1 MNRRLQVV
9 QVAPLTPCK
18 SSRLLFPFSVVTE
31 KGKQLIYLWFGVVFS
46 GKKGGGSG
54 AIAVIAITISIP
66 SCATLSPNHEMASPV
81 MLMRYAFLAM
91 AELIRTIRLALEE
104 VETFG
109 NSKAVE
115 ILDRAL
121 DQACKIKRGV
131 KEEPR

>member
-1 MNRRLQVV
+1 MLVV
-9 QVAPLTPCK
+9 W
-18 SSRLLFPFSVVTE
+18 R
-31 KGKQLIYLWFGVVFS
+31 GVFWEEW
-46 GKKGGGSG
+46 GGSG
-54 AIAVIAITISIP
+54 VIAVIAITISIP
-66 SCATLSPNHEMASPV
+66 SCATLSPNHEMASSV

-121 DQACKIKRGV
+121 DQACKIKRDV

>member
-1 MNRRLQVV
+1 M
-9 QVAPLTPCK
+9 
-18 SSRLLFPFSVVTE
+18 
-31 KGKQLIYLWFGVVFS
+31 
-46 GKKGGGSG
+46 GSG
-54 AIAVIAITISIP
+54 AIPLSAPGRGIRY
-66 SCATLSPNHEMASPV
+66 CATLSPNHEMASPV